1 MRHFRLKFLTFLLVS
16 FLIIVSIFICEFI
29 LRFVG
34 LGDPVIYDK
43 NPVWNY
49 SLSENQNR
57 IRFNNKTFKTNNV
70 GLRSNKDWINNE
82 KTLILFHG
90 DSVTYGGSKLDNSEL
105 FSEKICKDLGENFIC
120 GNAGVN
126 AYGVL
131 NMVMRSKY
139 DDRIKDSNVVIFTV
153 ILQDFLR
160 GLTHIKQLSFLTSS
174 PNKFFPAIEEI
185 LNFIAWKYDLNTYL
199 AKKSSDKESSRKQD
213 VENMT
218 NKALDFALQM
228 LNNEILRL
236 ESENKKV
243 FVFFS
248 PTKNSLSNN
257 QSELNKNLKKKIL
270 MNVLNIYD
278 MTSTINKNLNK
289 KIYYDNV
296 HFNDR
301 GHEIISEIISQ
312 HINDKL
318 K

>member
-49 SLSENQNR
+49 SLSENQ
-57 IRFNNKTFKTNNV
+57 
-70 GLRSNKDWINNE
+70 
-82 KTLILFHG
+82 
-90 DSVTYGGSKLDNSEL
+90 
-105 FSEKICKDLGENFIC
+105 
-120 GNAGVN
+120 
-126 AYGVL
+126 
-131 NMVMRSKY
+131 
-139 DDRIKDSNVVIFTV
+139 
-153 ILQDFLR
+153 
-160 GLTHIKQLSFLTSS
+160 
-174 PNKFFPAIEEI
+174 
-185 LNFIAWKYDLNTYL
+185 
-199 AKKSSDKESSRKQD
+199 
-213 VENMT
+213 
-218 NKALDFALQM
+218 
-228 LNNEILRL
+228 
-236 ESENKKV
+236 KV

-312 HINDKL
+312 HIKDKL